1 MSKITKKLARQVN
14 AGPLKHDLNQKQ
26 EIFKKIVG
34 QVKKNDKIPRKDRKK
49 QRIMIKKVINTIFSS

>member
-1 MSKITKKLARQVN
+1 MSKITNKLARQVN

-34 QVKKNDKIPRKDRKK
+34 
-49 QRIMIKKVINTIFSS
+49 